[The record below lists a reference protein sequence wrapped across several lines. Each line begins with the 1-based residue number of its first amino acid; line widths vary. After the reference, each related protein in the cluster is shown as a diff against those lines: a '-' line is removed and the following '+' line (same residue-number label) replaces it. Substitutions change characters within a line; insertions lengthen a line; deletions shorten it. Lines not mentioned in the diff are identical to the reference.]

1 MSYNNIIIDFEKFPH
16 HELSRFSKNGKR
28 FYNTVD
34 GPTPSVTTILSAT
47 QPEEKKRS
55 LKQWKER
62 VGEAEAERIVK
73 YSCDV
78 GTLAH
83 SHIQSLLIGDD
94 GLPGSNPIRV
104 SARAIG
110 ESHLEFHWKNVTHIF
125 GIENDLAI
133 PGLYAGATDCI
144 GVIDGCLAIIDI
156 KTARKAKTDEH
167 VKDYFLQVAAYAM
180 AFEHMYGEP
189 IHHGVIA
196 LTTHSGTNQ
205 RWYIQP
211 DAMATYKNEFID
223 RVDAYYSM

>member
-16 HELSRFSKNGKR
+16 NELSRFSKNGKR
-28 FYNTVD
+28 YYNTTE

-47 QPEEKKRS
+47 QSESKKQS
-55 LKQWKER
+55 LKQWRDR

-78 GTLAH
+78 GTLTH
-83 SHIQSLLIGDD
+83 THIQSRLIGDD

-110 ESHLEFHWKNVTHIF
+110 ESHLAFHWRDVTHIY
-125 GIENDLAI
+125 GIETDLAI

-144 GVIDGCLAIIDI
+144 GVIDNCLAIVDI
-156 KTARKAKTDEH
+156 KTSRKAKTDDH
-167 VKDYFLQVAAYAM
+167 VRDYFLQVAAYAM
-180 AFEHMYGEP
+180 AFEHMYGGP
-189 IHHGVIA
+189 INNGVIA

-205 RWYIQP
+205 RWYIHP
-211 DAMATYKNEFID
+211 DDMARYKNEFLD
-223 RVDAYYSM
+223 RVDAYYS